1 VSLSNNDNISSSPL
15 ELKSSLEK
23 NKDQEIN
30 NEIKQDSMEAVVLR
44 KNSSDR
50 KDEEKTDNFEST
62 IN

>member
-1 VSLSNNDNISSSPL
+1 MSLSNNDNISSSPL